1 MSRPNYRAVLSFD
14 SERKVFVARVP
25 ELSHCT
31 GEGATRAEAL
41 TRMEEELD
49 ALLANMAEKGSRPPQ
64 ALDEAEFSG
73 ELQAKVSRLLHRDL
87 TWQAQLEGVEL
98 GPLVAEILAAGLEHR
113 RQQSRPRRP
122 AASEGQGQ
130 GQGQGHSHGP
140 SSDSQRPR
148 NNFDDRRR
156 GPNTA
161 ARFHDLLEDR
171 ASFVEYVRGLESDGR
186 GPSHHN
192 NRGDNRGRQSGPDNR
207 GQGYNPGPGQGRRPN
222 DGRPGPGRDPR
233 GGGPQRSAEP
243 RDRSREPHPQGAPRP
258 SGGPGPDSSGNS
270 GGNS

>member
-122 AASEGQGQ
+122 AANEGQGQ
-130 GQGQGHSHGP
+130 GQGNSHGP

-207 GQGYNPGPGQGRRPN
+207 SHGGPGFNAGPGQGRRPN

-233 GGGPQRSAEP
+233 GGGPQRSDQP
-243 RDRSREPHPQGAPRP
+243 RDRSRDPQGTPRP
-258 SGGPGPDSSGNS
+258 SGGPGPDSSGHS